1 MCDLTL
7 LRQQHSTI
15 ETYAAKIG
23 EQLRVLRKQQHL
35 SLRQLAE
42 TSGVR
47 LDVLQRI
54 ETGRWVPSRHELEQ
68 VLAVLA

>member
-1 MCDLTL
+1 MPDLNL
-7 LRQQHSTI
+7 LRQQHSTV

-23 EQLRVLRKQQHL
+23 EQLRVLRKQHRL

-47 LDVLQRI
+47 LDVLQRV
-54 ETGRWVPSRHELEQ
+54 ETGRWVPTRTELDAVLQ
-68 VLAVLA
+68 VLT